1 MKNYVIAALYG
12 LMIIFISCE
21 EDAPESEQ
29 IDQALIENRVFA
41 LNSKENKGFSIEKMN
56 VADFPKSDA
65 DFIIIPQT
73 NLTGDVVSPFL
84 SNPNLEKRFILSNE
98 FGDIESAQAYFNSY
112 SDYPVGQDLQQ
123 FALEIKPNQVWL
135 VKTHSGTFCKI
146 LIMDTRIDKTT
157 SFVEIKFR
165 AEKIF

>member
-41 LNSKENKGFSIEKMN
+41 RNSRENKGFSIEKMN